1 MPELD
6 GLTDEQKD
14 RLAQLLDLP
23 DEQLDALAA
32 GDLVLTPDGCWPS
45 PPARTAPEGDDD
57 DDDGVGDQRHDR

>member
-6 GLTDEQKD
+6 GLTDEQKA

-32 GDLVLTPDGCWPS
+32 GGLVLTPDELLALA
-45 PPARTAPEGDDD
+45 ARRRRG
-57 DDDGVGDQRHDR
+57 R